1 MAQNFNLSN
10 TGANAGCNAVAA
22 LLNNGYLRIYD
33 GTQPATANT
42 AITTQNLLVELRW
55 NATAFSAASGGSAS
69 ANAITAGTA
78 TATGTATWARF
89 FESNGTTVVA
99 DEMVNAGGGAG
110 IVLATASI
118 TTGIVVSIDS
128 YVITC
133 VELNP

>member
-1 MAQNFNLSN
+1 MSQNFNLSD
-10 TGANAGCNAVAA
+10 TGANAACNALAA
-22 LLNNGYLRIYD
+22 LLNNGYLRIYN

-42 AITTQNLLVELRW
+42 AITTQTLLVELRW
-55 NATAFSAASGGSAS
+55 NATAFGSASGGSAS

-128 YVITC
+128 YVLTC